1 MAARKEIRR
10 LIEAEGTIGTWL
22 SYSISQKV
30 ALEQGKE
37 CKLKSH
43 IPPTLQEWDS
53 LIQDIVEIYNER
65 RADVLT
71 LENDISELI
80 IYFCFYTK
88 NQLETEKE
96 QIKTAIIILLQTAKD
111 WGIILSEK
119 EISKY
124 DAVEFLDNTSRN
136 AKSKV
141 PPYVSFASYLRKLY
155 GMNKDQQKQRF
166 KYTSIELS
174 ADPKVLPPVKSIRSI
189 SVFLPSKRGR
199 KKAPLFVSVIKANC
213 NKEKALKIIH
223 DIIDQRTSVKDKAFE
238 FISLAT
244 AGIIRQPDGVECSY
258 TSIVNEFF
266 NNKRNS
272 SLEDYFR
279 YYYYPDRVSYK
290 GKKAPKFKKEL
301 IEEEAKRLKNLFQKG
316 V

>member
-1 MAARKEIRR
+1 MAARKEIRK

-43 IPPTLQEWDS
+43 ISPTLQEWDS
-53 LIQDIVEIYNER
+53 LIQDILEIYNER

-88 NQLETEKE
+88 NQLEIEKE

-124 DAVEFLDNTSRN
+124 DAVEFSDNTSRN
-136 AKSKV
+136 AKNKLS
-141 PPYVSFASYLRKLY
+141 PYVSFASYLRKLY
-155 GMNKDQQKQRF
+155 GMDKDQQKQRL

-174 ADPKVLPPVKSIRSI
+174 ADPKVLPPANSI
-189 SVFLPSKRGR
+189 SVSLPIKRGR
-199 KKAPLFVSVIKANC
+199 KKAPPFTSVIKTDC
-213 NKEKALKIIH
+213 NKEKVLKIIH

-244 AGIIRQPDGVECSY
+244 AGIIRQPDGAECSY
-258 TSIVNEFF
+258 TTIVNEFF

-279 YYYYPDRVSYK
+279 YYYYPDRVPYK

-301 IEEEAKRLKNLFQKG
+301 IENEAERLKNLFQKG
-316 V
+316 I